1 MTKSAVFLDRD
12 GVINVDKEYVYKI
25 DDFIWVEGAI
35 EAIKYL
41 IDKNFYVFVVTNQSG
56 IARGYYSEHDV
67 VLLHQYINKEL
78 EKNGAL
84 IHDFYY
90 SPYHP
95 DFPDLY
101 SNLSNLRKPNI
112 GMLEL
117 ASKKWNFDK
126 SKSFMVGNQDTDVKC
141 AHNYGIRGYLY
152 ESGNLLEFIKQ
163 LKIVN

>member
-1 MTKSAVFLDRD
+1 MSKSAVFLDRD
-12 GVINVDKEYVYKI
+12 GVINLDKGYVYKI
-25 DDFIWVEGAI
+25 DDFIWVDGAI

-41 IDKNFYVFVVTNQSG
+41 IEKIFMYLLSLISLELQEVTT
-56 IARGYYSEHDV
+56 EHDV

-95 DFPDLY
+95 DFPDVY
-101 SNLSNLRKPNI
+101 SNLSNLRKPNT

-117 ASKKWNFDK
+117 AAKKWDFKKSQSFLIGDK
-126 SKSFMVGNQDTDVKC
+126 DSDIICAKRFGIKGYRFNSSNLNTFVK
-141 AHNYGIRGYLY
+141 
-152 ESGNLLEFIKQ
+152 Q
-163 LKIVN
+163 IV

>member
-1 MTKSAVFLDRD
+1 MSKSAVFLDRD
-12 GVINVDKEYVYKI
+12 GVINLDKGYVYKI
-25 DDFIWVEGAI
+25 DDFIWVDGAI

-41 IDKNFYVFVVTNQSG
+41 IEKNFYVFVVTNQSG
-56 IARGYYSEHDV
+56 IARGYYTEHDV

-95 DFPDLY
+95 DFPDVY
-101 SNLSNLRKPNI
+101 SNLSNLRKPNT

-117 ASKKWNFDK
+117 AAKKWDFQKSQSFLIGDK
-126 SKSFMVGNQDTDVKC
+126 ESDIICAKRFGIKGYRFNSSNLNTFVK
-141 AHNYGIRGYLY
+141 
-152 ESGNLLEFIKQ
+152 Q
-163 LKIVN
+163 IV